1 MAAKAVHCQKQY
13 TRQKNCRH
21 TKSDSGKRS
30 GLQFKDWTKILL
42 LVVSVAGLAA
52 AGWWRCPFRLM
63 TGLSCP
69 GCGMTRALRA
79 LCSGDILTSFFWH
92 PMCIPLLITAAAG
105 SGLYFRKAWRS
116 IRILMWT
123 LAGMMIACWI
133 YRLLF
138 VFPGTPLEWTPHSVA
153 GLLFAVYGKVQ

>member
-1 MAAKAVHCQKQY
+1 MVPEAVHWQKQH
-13 TRQKNCRH
+13 TSPKNCRN
-21 TKSDSGKRS
+21 TRS
-30 GLQFKDWTKILL
+30 ETGRGGGLKFKGWIKILF
-42 LVVSVAGLAA
+42 LVVSATGLAA

-79 LCSGDILTSFFWH
+79 LCSGDILTSFYWH
-92 PMCIPLLITAAAG
+92 PMCIPLLITAAAV

-123 LAGMMIACWI
+123 LAGMMIVCWI

-138 VFPGTPLEWTPHSVA
+138 VFPGTPLEWTPHSAA